1 MYAVKVVLQ
10 SRHRPDATGG
20 PGPPVVMPTDQR
32 LDAVAQCARAAPRPG
47 IAHVTLTRWGWG
59 LVGMTFVEAAS
70 LDEALARA
78 RDGWEW
84 WLSLP
89 GLLPDW
95 VLGDCRPDRYLNA
108 GPLPV
113 PPDGRVA

>member
-1 MYAVKVVLQ
+1 MYAVKVVLH
-10 SRHRPDATGG
+10 SPTTPDG
-20 PGPPVVMPTDQR
+20 PGPPALPLSDQR
-32 LDAVAQCARAAPRPG
+32 LDAVARYTRTAPRPG
-47 IAHVTLTRWGWG
+47 IAHVTLARWGRR

-70 LDEALARA
+70 LDEALDRA

-95 VLGDCRPDRYLNA
+95 VLGDCRPDRYLS
-108 GPLPV
+108 GMTMPC
-113 PPDGRVA
+113 PPEATGIR